1 MWNGSVVLAKA
12 TTTSS
17 YADVALFT
25 DAPSHPAPS
34 RDSSTVL
41 VYTIP
46 PAGAASALPPG
57 IRRPRREDER
67 SAFDAGA
74 PSSASD
80 DWRSR
85 WLNRWHSWSSELWYE
100 IRDLV
105 RIRTV
110 NSPEAL
116 LLSPGEAFFARE
128 NLKLRLLNARLALL
142 SRNDTAFRSDL
153 AEADRTLTRYFDTRA
168 RQTQA
173 GREQIR
179 LLQESVLNIE
189 MPTLTHSLNAVRQ

>member
-1 MWNGSVVLAKA
+1 MLNGSVVLAKA

-74 PSSASD
+74 PSSASTTGSPPRTGGKRLGK
-80 DWRSR
+80 RSPPNLVSVR
-85 WLNRWHSWSSELWYE
+85 AKKSTSNVPRHCYSS
-100 IRDLV
+100 RGRCAAPHVPSRNV
-105 RIRTV
+105 RRRHATSECSTRRGCSAP
-110 NSPEAL
+110 SPSSRRPTRGQPGAVRPL
-116 LLSPGEAFFARE
+116 LLAGHPSGVRRASRAFPRPC
-128 NLKLRLLNARLALL
+128 RRP
-142 SRNDTAFRSDL
+142 R
-153 AEADRTLTRYFDTRA
+153 RTTPR
-168 RQTQA
+168 
-173 GREQIR
+173 
-179 LLQESVLNIE
+179 
-189 MPTLTHSLNAVRQ
+189 